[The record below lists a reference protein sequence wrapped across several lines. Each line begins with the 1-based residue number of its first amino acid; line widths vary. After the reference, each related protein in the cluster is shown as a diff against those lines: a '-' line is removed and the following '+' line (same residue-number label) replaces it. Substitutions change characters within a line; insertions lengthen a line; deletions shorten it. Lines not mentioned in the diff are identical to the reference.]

1 MNKDYWNNEYWKK
14 NLEKNKDKKLDFLDD
29 LWINKYEDTVKNIP
43 IGKAL
48 DLGCGLGQ
56 YTKYL
61 IDRGFYTISADISIE
76 ALNKLKETIN
86 DAKTIQL
93 DMSTP
98 LPFEN
103 NSFDLVF
110 ANLSIHYFD
119 EKTTQ
124 NLLQEI
130 RRILKVDGYF
140 IGSVNSSKGYEF
152 IKDTAVE
159 IEKNYYFN
167 DKRNI
172 RLWDMEQFD
181 YFFKDFEKITL
192 NEIRTTRWNR
202 IKDMW
207 EFIYKKVNK

>member
-1 MNKDYWNNEYWKK
+1 MNKNYWNDEYWKK

-29 LWINKYEDTVKNIP
+29 LWINKYEDIIKNIHV
-43 IGKAL
+43 GKAL

-61 IDRGFYTISADISIE
+61 LDRGFDTLSADISIE
-76 ALNKLKETIN
+76 ALNKLKENIKN
-86 DAKTIQL
+86 AKIIQL
-93 DMSTP
+93 DMSNT
-98 LPFEN
+98 LPFED

-124 NLLQEI
+124 NLIKEI
-130 RRILKVDGYF
+130 RRILKGGGYF

-159 IEKNYYFN
+159 IEKNYYFS
-167 DKRNI
+167 DKRNV
-172 RLWDMEQFD
+172 RLWNIEQFN
-181 YFFKDFEKITL
+181 YFFKDFEKIAL
-192 NEIRTTRWNR
+192 NEIRTLRWNKP
-202 IKDMW
+202 KDMW
-207 EFIYKKVNK
+207 EFIYINN